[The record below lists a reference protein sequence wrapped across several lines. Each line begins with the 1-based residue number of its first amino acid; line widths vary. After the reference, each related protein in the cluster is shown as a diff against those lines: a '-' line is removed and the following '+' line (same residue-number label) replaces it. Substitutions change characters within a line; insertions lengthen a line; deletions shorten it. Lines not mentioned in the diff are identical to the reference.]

1 MGAQLDLRSLKQNM
15 PDFLDRLAK
24 DALDT
29 IKSGYYKEK
38 IRISNN
44 EPLNLKKSLMHAEGN
59 PIIAEIKAAS
69 PSKGSIKENINSVK
83 LAELMM
89 NGGAAGLSV
98 LTEPKHFNGSIKYVS
113 DIQAVHS
120 YPILMKDF
128 ILSKAQVKTARKIG
142 ASAVLLISTL
152 YNRGYG
158 EIGLESMIDLVH
170 KEGLEVLLE
179 THSIEEF
186 KTGIN
191 TDADLIGI
199 NNRDLKTLETD
210 IKVTESILRQV
221 EPAGKIVVSE
231 SGIKNASDI
240 IFLRNCGAKAFLVGS
255 SIMESDDP
263 QSKVKELVNA

>member
-1 MGAQLDLRSLKQNM
+1 M
-15 PDFLDRLAK
+15 PDFLDRLAI

-29 IKSGYYKEK
+29 IKSGYYEET
-38 IRISNN
+38 IQIPDNLPIS
-44 EPLNLKKSLMHAEGN
+44 LKNSLILSKGN

-69 PSKGSIKENINSVK
+69 PSKGSIRNNINSIK

-89 NGGAAGLSV
+89 KGGAAGLSV
-98 LTEPKHFNGSIKYVS
+98 LTEPKHFNGSTKYIS
-113 DIQAVHS
+113 HIRAAHS

-128 ILSKAQVKTARKIG
+128 IISEAQVKTARKIG
-142 ASAVLLISTL
+142 ASAILLISTL

-158 EIGLESMIDLVH
+158 EIGLEEMIDLAH
-170 KEGLEVLLE
+170 RKGLEVLLE

-186 KTGIN
+186 KTGLN

-199 NNRDLKTLETD
+199 NNRDLKTLKTD
-210 IKVTESILRQV
+210 IKFTESILKQV
-221 EPAGKIVVSE
+221 KPAGKIVISE

-240 IFLRNCGAKAFLVGS
+240 VFLRDCGAKAFLVGS
-255 SIMESDDP
+255 SIMESKDP

>member
-1 MGAQLDLRSLKQNM
+1 M
-15 PDFLDRLAK
+15 PDFLDRLAI

-29 IKSGYYKEK
+29 IKSGYYEET
-38 IRISNN
+38 IRIQDN
-44 EPLNLKKSLMHAEGN
+44 EPISLKNSLMHSKGN

-69 PSKGSIKENINSVK
+69 PSKGSIKKNINSIA

-89 NGGAAGLSV
+89 KGGAAGLSV
-98 LTEPKHFNGSIKYVS
+98 LTEPKHFNGSTTYVS
-113 DIQAVHS
+113 DIRAAHS

-128 ILSKAQVKTARKIG
+128 ILSVAQVKTARKLG
-142 ASAVLLISTL
+142 ASAILLISTL

-158 EIGLESMIDLVH
+158 EIGLEETINIAH
-170 KEGLEVLLE
+170 REGLEVLLE

-186 KTGIN
+186 KTGLY

-199 NNRDLKTLETD
+199 NNRDLKTLKTD
-210 IKVTESILRQV
+210 IKFTESILRQV
-221 EPAGKIVVSE
+221 EPVGKIVVSE

-240 IFLRNCGAKAFLVGS
+240 VFLRNCGAKAYLVGS

-263 QSKVKELVNA
+263 QAKVKELVNA